1 MPGNKYCWS
10 SDQLVFIRNSWVI
23 LSFSIGDNFKVL
35 SCQDKIVKI
44 FNNGSKVSSK
54 YNTYF

>member
-1 MPGNKYCWS
+1 MLFH
-10 SDQLVFIRNSWVI
+10 Q
-23 LSFSIGDNFKVL
+23 VL

-54 YNTYF
+54 YNTYLKKKLLLTKHSIFVSFHRIGLKHKYAC

>member
-1 MPGNKYCWS
+1 MLFH
-10 SDQLVFIRNSWVI
+10 Q
-23 LSFSIGDNFKVL
+23 VL

-54 YNTYF
+54 YNTYFKKKLLLTKHSIFVSFHRIGLKHKYAC